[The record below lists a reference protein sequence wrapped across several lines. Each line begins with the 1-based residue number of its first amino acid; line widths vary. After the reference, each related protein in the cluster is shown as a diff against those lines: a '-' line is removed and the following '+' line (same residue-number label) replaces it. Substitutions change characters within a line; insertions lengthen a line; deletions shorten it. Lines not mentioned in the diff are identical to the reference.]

1 MCASHAHTPVSEA
14 IAPHTQVQDCK
25 NTLADILR
33 VLDGVLLERT
43 FFVGDAV
50 TLADISLVCTLAPAF
65 VTVRAHTYRRRRI
78 SVRGSDADLR
88 SLSTPR
94 RERSSRT

>member
-1 MCASHAHTPVSEA
+1 M
-14 IAPHTQVQDCK
+14 QDCK

-65 VTVRAHTYRRRRI
+65 VTVRAHIPRRRI
-78 SVRGSDADLR
+78 SVRGSDARLR